1 MEQRISFITLGVD
14 KLAVMKE
21 WYMHAFGWK
30 PLETASEG
38 IVFFALNGCILG
50 LYPAAALAADIGV
63 PDQGSGFR
71 RITLAYNLRSEGEVD
86 ALFAELEQ
94 KGVSIIKSPQKVFWG
109 GYSGYV
115 ADPEGNYWEIAF
127 NPFAVP
133 GQDGNLNGHN

>member
-14 KLAVMKE
+14 ELAAMKE

-30 PLETASEG
+30 PLETESEG

-50 LYPAAALAADIGV
+50 LYPASELAADIGV
-63 PDQGSGFR
+63 QLQGTGFR
-71 RITLAYNLRSEGEVD
+71 RITLAYNLRSEAEVD
-86 ALFAELEQ
+86 ALFAELEL
-94 KGVSIIKSPQKVFWG
+94 KGVSVIKAPQKVFWG

-127 NPFAVP
+127 NPFAIP
-133 GQDGNLNGHN
+133 DQHGNLNGHN